1 MHFQFSNLRE
11 LSQHPQRAV
20 KRTTCVPAANLPR
33 GLTAEVIVL
42 ELVAMSLCLSHRRV
56 PQTTLPAALSAGM
69 AASPPRQ
76 AEPAPYPRTRLLGN
90 VSVKGGA
97 AEAPRCRAQRSA
109 A

>member
-11 LSQHPQRAV
+11 LFQHPQRAV
-20 KRTTCVPAANLPR
+20 KRTTGVPAANLPR

-69 AASPPRQ
+69 AASLPGRPSPPLTHER
-76 AEPAPYPRTRLLGN
+76 
-90 VSVKGGA
+90 V
-97 AEAPRCRAQRSA
+97 C
-109 A
+109 